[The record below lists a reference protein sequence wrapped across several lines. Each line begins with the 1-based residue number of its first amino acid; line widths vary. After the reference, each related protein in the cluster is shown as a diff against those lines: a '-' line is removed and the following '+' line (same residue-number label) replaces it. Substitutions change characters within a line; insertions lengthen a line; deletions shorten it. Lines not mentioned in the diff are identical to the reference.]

1 MINNKKMCDII
12 RDLREDND
20 LNQSQIA
27 NIINSTQQQYSKYE
41 LGISEM
47 PAQSIVKLADNY
59 CVTTDYLLGKIDKS
73 NIITDKLTL
82 NILANINELTQQEKI
97 SLLDYMNFLKYKR
110 NPK

>member
-1 MINNKKMCDII
+1 MSSIKTMSDII
-12 RDLREDND
+12 RGLREDND

-27 NIINSTQQQYSKYE
+27 NIISSTQQQYSKYE

-47 PAQSIVKLADNY
+47 PAQSIVKLADYYN
-59 CVTTDYLLGKIDKS
+59 VSTDYLLGKIDSS

-82 NILANINELTQQEKI
+82 NIFANINELTQSEKI
-97 SLLDYMNFLKYKR
+97 SLLDYINYLKYKR